1 MTSKNLP
8 RIVGGR
14 LAPTPIPWQVSS
26 FGVGFAGM
34 LLVPVCGGTI
44 LDSKTILTA
53 AHCFDSLVT
62 NYTNLPLSALVK
74 IKAGSLVWHNDP
86 FDPPNKSGQVNHCI
100 ADDNP

>member
-14 LAPTPIPWQVSS
+14 LAPTPIPWQVSYK
-26 FGVGFAGM
+26 GVR
-34 LLVPVCGGTI
+34 CGGTI

-53 AHCFDSLVT
+53 AHCFAYISDD
-62 NYTNLPLSALVK
+62 NIPYIK
-74 IKAGSLVWHNDP
+74 IRAGSLTKKKN
-86 FDPPNKSGQVNHCI
+86 GQVNHCI

>member
-26 FGVGFAGM
+26 FGVGFLGM

-53 AHCFDSLVT
+53 AHCVD
-62 NYTNLPLSALVK
+62 NIPNINGPLGW
-74 IKAGSLVWHNDP
+74 IEIRAGSLTRK
-86 FDPPNKSGQVNHCI
+86 KSGQVNHCI